1 MCAGRVGCDDDCAS
15 LGFALAAI
23 AGEKLSAKDTGLV
36 VQKHE
41 NRFLARFMWF
51 SHKVKIVTVSDPFT
65 HFVTFVIL
73 VAAVLVGMSAEG
85 HDSPY
90 ASACTHTPRGHARTA
105 WQPRSGRSVGIRW
118 PSGQSVGIC
127 SRSVK

>member
-1 MCAGRVGCDDDCAS
+1 MCAGRVGCDDNCAS

-36 VQKHE
+36 VEKHE

-73 VAAVLVGMSAEG
+73 VAAVLVGMSAG
-85 HDSPY
+85 GDDSPY
-90 ASACTHTPRGHARTA
+90 ASAPRPCPNGMAA
-105 WQPRSGRSVGIRW
+105 PVGRSA
-118 PSGQSVGIC
+118 
-127 SRSVK
+127 